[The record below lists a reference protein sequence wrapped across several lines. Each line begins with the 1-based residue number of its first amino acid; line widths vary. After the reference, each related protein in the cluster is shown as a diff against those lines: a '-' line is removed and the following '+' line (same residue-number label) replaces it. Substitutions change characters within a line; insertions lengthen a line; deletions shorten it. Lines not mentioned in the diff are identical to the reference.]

1 MTWSVGY
8 IGQAKQSMKKGARY
22 LPQDALEMMES
33 LLLDLGKSGP
43 GQPLWPGYGKL
54 RNQGKGVDKRHCH
67 LIKGR
72 PTYVAC
78 WEVKDPKNKILEV
91 YYVGTHEKAPY

>member
-1 MTWSVGY
+1 
-8 IGQAKQSMKKGARY
+8 
-22 LPQDALEMMES
+22 
-33 LLLDLGKSGP
+33 
-43 GQPLWPGYGKL
+43 
-54 RNQGKGVDKRHCH
+54 VDKRHCH